1 MESVKMSELEI
12 IEQLIKSTN
21 CPFQLNLLA
30 ILKIRE
36 LSRIMKE
43 DVIENDLEQDF
54 LNNMPPVP

>member
-1 MESVKMSELEI
+1 MSELEI